1 MRSIPTLLFVEAVVF
16 AVAALVH
23 FGVLVDG
30 YQHAQARLAESLIS
44 VTLLGGLAVGLL
56 RPAWARSAALVAQG
70 LALLGTLVG
79 MAMIAIGVGPR
90 TIPDVVYHVG
100 IVIVLVWGLTVAQ
113 RAAPET
119 RAAA

>member
-1 MRSIPTLLFVEAVVF
+1 MRSIPTLLFVEAVAF

-30 YQHAQARLAESLIS
+30 YQHAQARIAESLIS
-44 VTLLGGLAVGLL
+44 VTLLGGLA
-56 RPAWARSAALVAQG
+56 
-70 LALLGTLVG
+70 LLGTLVG
-79 MAMIAIGVGPR
+79 LAMIAIGVGPR